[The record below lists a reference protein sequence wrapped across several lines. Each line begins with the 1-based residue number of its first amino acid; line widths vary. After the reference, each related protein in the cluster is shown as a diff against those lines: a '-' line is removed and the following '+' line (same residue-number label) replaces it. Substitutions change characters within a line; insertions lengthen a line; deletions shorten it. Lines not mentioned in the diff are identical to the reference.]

1 MRFCQYSFEMRT
13 FGPRVEVKM
22 YLIKVEKRPEKIF
35 HDAKIR
41 NVIVQVNTCMMDRIF
56 RKSYLR

>member
-1 MRFCQYSFEMRT
+1 MIFCKYSFEMRT

-35 HDAKIR
+35 HDAQIR
-41 NVIVQVNTCMMDRIF
+41 NVIVQVNMMDRIF

>member
-1 MRFCQYSFEMRT
+1 MRT

-35 HDAKIR
+35 HDAQIR
-41 NVIVQVNTCMMDRIF
+41 NVIVQVNMMDRNF